1 MEYRNEALKIQ
12 KEFIVLIERE
22 DFDGIENLLNRR
34 KEFYLEYSNYN
45 SEELKNFLNSQEY
58 KDLEIKINTAFN
70 IAKDKVKQE
79 MDKIK
84 SSKNASKQYQSN
96 MGHLSGFF
104 NKKI

>member
-1 MEYRNEALKIQ
+1 MDYRNEALKIQ

-22 DFDGIENLLNRR
+22 DFNGIENLLNKRE
-34 KEFYLEYSNYN
+34 EFYIEYSKYN

-79 MDKIK
+79 IDKLK
-84 SSKNASKQYQSN
+84 ASKNASKQYQSN
-96 MGHLSGFF
+96 AGQLSGFF

>member
-1 MEYRNEALKIQ
+1 MDYRNEALKIQ
-12 KEFIVLIERE
+12 KEIIILIERE

-58 KDLEIKINTAFN
+58 KDLEIKISTAFN

-79 MDKIK
+79 IDKIK